1 MEWKKGWE
9 EEEASWVE
17 TLMHGEE
24 PVPEAEE
31 GKTTPAEKWEE

>member
-9 EEEASWVE
+9 EEEASWV
-17 TLMHGEE
+17 E